1 MPSMTHNSTIVP
13 RTAPIPIAPKPPR
26 PEPAR
31 YQESPRRFEIG
42 SVGLH
47 PRIATDPSSVS
58 ASAPA
63 SSQPLPPC
71 RACVDARTKCIPS
84 EDDDGCISCQ
94 VNATDC
100 SLSSSTSSPGSR
112 KRKLNG
118 GISHEISGKRRSV
131 SSAHAPRSLADST
144 TALRLPL
151 THHKVSHRTHPLT
164 FPSPSPTTCPL
175 PSTYAGSNLRG
186 SIPLVT
192 SCQSL
197 TVLC

>member
-47 PRIATDPSSVS
+47 PRVATDSSSVS

-131 SSAHAPRSLADST
+131 SSAHAPLHLPI
-144 TALRLPL
+144 ALRHYVFLLPIIKSHVVL
-151 THHKVSHRTHPLT
+151 TP
-164 FPSPSPTTCPL
+164 
-175 PSTYAGSNLRG
+175 
-186 SIPLVT
+186 
-192 SCQSL
+192 
-197 TVLC
+197 